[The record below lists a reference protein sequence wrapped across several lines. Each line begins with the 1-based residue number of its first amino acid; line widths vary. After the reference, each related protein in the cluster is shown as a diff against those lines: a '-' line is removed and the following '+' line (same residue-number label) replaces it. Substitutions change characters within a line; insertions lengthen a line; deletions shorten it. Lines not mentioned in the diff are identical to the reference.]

1 MTLAETLLASCVVG
15 LACFIGGQTAGAA
28 TKSAADRAADGAAD
42 RAADRAAD
50 SAHDVH
56 AEARRV
62 PSSNRNEG
70 RRDEVEDVRRRL
82 TRGASGTY
90 LAELLAA
97 HDSAI
102 ARWPDRI
109 TRPLRIFVGDAIAL
123 DGWNPEYAAA
133 VRDAFETWTQAGIP
147 VHFTFVRDSATADIL
162 VHFVEHL
169 ANGISG
175 KTVWSRDGHH
185 WLLSGHIQ
193 LAMAHPSGGSVTAP
207 QMRAIALHEVGHLLG
222 LDHTANADNIM
233 SARVRVRD
241 LSDVD
246 KATVRLVY
254 AVPAGSVK
262 R

>member
-28 TKSAADRAADGAAD
+28 TNIAADRA
-42 RAADRAAD
+42 
-50 SAHDVH
+50 HDVQ

-62 PSSNRNEG
+62 PSDNRSDD
-70 RRDEVEDVRRRL
+70 RRHDVEAVRRRL

-123 DGWNPEYAAA
+123 DGWNPDYAAA
-133 VRDAFETWTQAGIP
+133 VRDAFVTWTQTGIP
-147 VHFTFVRDSATADIL
+147 VHVTFVADSATADIT

-193 LAMAHPSGGSVTAP
+193 LAVAHPSGGTVTAP
-207 QMRAIALHEVGHLLG
+207 QMRAIALHEAGHLLG

-241 LSDVD
+241 LSDAD

>member
-28 TKSAADRAADGAAD
+28 TKSAADRAADG
-42 RAADRAAD
+42 AADRAAD

-193 LAMAHPSGGSVTAP
+193 LAMAHPSGGTVTAP